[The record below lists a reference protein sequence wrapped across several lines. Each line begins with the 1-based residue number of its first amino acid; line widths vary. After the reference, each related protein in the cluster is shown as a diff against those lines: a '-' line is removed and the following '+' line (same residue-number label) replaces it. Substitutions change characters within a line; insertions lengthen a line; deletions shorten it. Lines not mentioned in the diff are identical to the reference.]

1 MQRHDTSVW
10 AAGGLPV
17 ASSADFWVL
26 PGLLFPFFRTRILFA
41 AHPFFKDIPPV
52 ALAAIPSSTA
62 RPPLGTGAMPSQRAA
77 LPGEWA
83 TSPLGV
89 ETPPLPIGALLLG
102 MAVPPFLPA
111 TLPLVF
117 GTLPIALAMPPM
129 ETGALTMRKKQQFS
143 AVLAPLARIAQPFP
157 VKVEWSP
164 RGMETPEAPKVG
176 GFLSEQT
183 TIQ

>member
-62 RPPLGTGAMPSQRAA
+62 CPPLGTGAMPSQRAA
-77 LPGEWA
+77 LPCEWA
-83 TSPLGV
+83 PSPLGV

-102 MAVPPFLPA
+102 MAAPPFLPA
-111 TLPLVF
+111 
-117 GTLPIALAMPPM
+117 TLPIALAMPPM
-129 ETGALTMRKKQQFS
+129 ETGALAMRKKQQFS
-143 AVLAPLARIAQPFP
+143 AVSAPLARIAQPFP